1 MSTIRRRAPASYLL
15 ALPATAWMVAV
26 VVVPILLI
34 VWVSL
39 WGSSRFAPDSPLSFN
54 NYARFFRN
62 ETYVGLI
69 FETLQQAVTLI
80 AITGVLGYCMAYF
93 LAVKVTRPGLR
104 LVLFL
109 VLVIPFWTSAIIRS
123 IAWIPFLGVNGVVN
137 NSLMFLGLTD
147 APIQVFLFS
156 RTGITMAQVSL
167 YTLLAAGP
175 VVYMLRNI
183 PPSLREAAMCLKAP
197 PIVVFWRIIFPL
209 TLPGVVIGQVLV
221 FLSVV
226 ADFATVAAIGGN
238 KEALLGNLVLLF
250 YEGGQLRY
258 ASVVA
263 VLLMLC
269 MLAGVAAALRVVDVR
284 RLGE

>member
-1 MSTIRRRAPASYLL
+1 MSTIRRRSPAGYAL
-15 ALPATAWMVAV
+15 ALPAALWMLAV
-26 VVVPILLI
+26 VVVPVVLI
-34 VWVSL
+34 AWVSL

-54 NYARFFRN
+54 NYVRFFN
-62 ETYVGLI
+62 NQTYVGLV
-69 FETLQQAVTLI
+69 FDTLRQAVMLM
-80 AITGVLGYCMAYF
+80 AICGVLGYCIAYF
-93 LAVKVTRPGLR
+93 LAVKVTWPGVR
-104 LVLFL
+104 FALFL
-109 VLVIPFWTSAIIRS
+109 VLVIPFWTSAVIRS
-123 IAWIPFLGVNGVVN
+123 IAWIPFLGVNGVIN
-137 NSLMFLGLTD
+137 NALTFLGLAA
-147 APIQVFLFS
+147 APIEIFLFS

-183 PPSLREAAMCLKAP
+183 PPSLREAAMTLKAP
-197 PIVVFWRIIFPL
+197 PIAVFWRVVFPL

-238 KEALLGNLVLLF
+238 KQALLGNLVLLF
-250 YEGGQLRY
+250 YESGQLRY

-269 MLAGVAAALRVVDVR
+269 MLAGVAIALKVVDIR

>member
-1 MSTIRRRAPASYLL
+1 MSTIRHRSPAGYLL
-15 ALPATAWMVAV
+15 ALPAALWMLAV
-26 VVVPILLI
+26 VVVPIALI

-39 WGSSRFAPDSPLSFN
+39 WGSSRFAPDSPLSLNNYVRFFN
-54 NYARFFRN
+54 NA
-62 ETYVGLI
+62 TYVRLV
-69 FETLQQAVTLI
+69 FETLWQAVTVM
-80 AITGVLGYCMAYF
+80 AITGVLGYCIAYF
-93 LAVKVTRPGLR
+93 LSVKVTRTGPR
-104 LVLFL
+104 LILFL
-109 VLVIPFWTSAIIRS
+109 ILVIPFWTSAIIRS
-123 IAWIPFLGVNGVVN
+123 IAWIPFLGTNGVIN
-137 NSLMFLGLTD
+137 NALMFLGVAD

-156 RTGITMAQVSL
+156 RTGITLAQISL

-197 PIVVFWRIIFPL
+197 PIVVFWRIVFPL

-269 MLAGVAAALRVVDVR
+269 MLAGVAVALRVVDVR